1 MEQFL
6 TANTHS
12 IMALDATLNS
22 HPIVQ
27 TVDTPDEITAIF
39 DSVTYN
45 KVKFVIL
52 FCRFSMT
59 LIWNYYM
66 CFNLGSCCHK
76 NVGRFCR

>member
-27 TVDTPDEITAIF
+27 TVETPDEITAIF

-45 KVKFVIL
+45 KVNFIIL
-52 FCRFSMT
+52 SCIFSKILRFG
-59 LIWNYYM
+59 IVG
-66 CFNLGSCCHK
+66 FILGSCCHK
-76 NVGRFCR
+76 DVGGFRW